1 VNGKQYQ
8 QQQAKIKKTMRAT
21 KADRNR
27 DVLAL
32 IALLEDNEPKPT
44 PLCGSHNCGYR
55 VGWAKQVKAWEKERF
70 ETSKHDAG
78 LRLDRIALHDR
89 SVPAFARF
97 LISMKLGADDGVYK
111 TSEQVGEAVG
121 LSREQVRHIID
132 SAREIV
138 ATKSD
143 EAKRLQ
149 KQCDSLD
156 ANIKRVTEIAAN
168 VVIDAAFYD
177 AAVAANSKTE
187 EGS

>member
-1 VNGKQYQ
+1 MNRKQYQ
-8 QQQAKIKKTMRAT
+8 QQQSKIKKTMRAT
-21 KADRNR
+21 KADQNR

-32 IALLEDNEPKPT
+32 IALLEDNEPKPA
-44 PLCGSHNCGYR
+44 PLCGSPNCGYR

-70 ETSKHDAG
+70 ESWKYDAD
-78 LRLDRIALHDR
+78 RRWDRIALHDR

-97 LISMKLGADDGVYK
+97 LISMKLGADDGIYK
-111 TSEQVGEAVG
+111 SSEEVGEAVG
-121 LSREQVRHIID
+121 LSRERVQHIIHA
-132 SAREIV
+132 ARELV

-149 KQCDSLD
+149 KQLESFD

-168 VVIDAAFYD
+168 VVIQAAFYD
-177 AAVAANSKTE
+177 AAVALHSETE